1 MKEIVVKSK
10 NGIHARPASQIVE
23 VAVRYSGDVFL
34 IKDGKKYNGKSIMS
48 IMSMGIQA
56 NELINI
62 EAIGDHAAEIETQ
75 LFKIIESIVD

>member
-23 VAVRYSGDVFL
+23 VAIKYSGDVFL

-56 NELINI
+56 NEIINI
-62 EAIGDHAAEIETQ
+62 EVIGDHATELEAQ